1 MFRAPRCAVLGFGL
15 MLVAASTEAREVE
28 LSIENRVGGDS
39 NVFRTSS
46 NRTGDGFYAI
56 SPRLVLRER
65 NSKLNYDFSY
75 IPTYETYFETS
86 GIDGFDHRGRANI
99 SWRPTAAD
107 SLGLN
112 GNYTNRRSLDND
124 DGSGSSLQA
133 SDRERVQRSDVSFS
147 YSRALNEALSVQTG
161 ATFTDLEFSRDTS
174 TDSRSYAGQLGTQY
188 VLNPIT
194 VVGLNATFRRRE
206 DRGEG
211 SLGPILFNVNTDT
224 DIWNVGVSIRRA
236 LTPNLSISAQAGP
249 SFFRTEQESF
259 LSSDTSDST
268 SYFASLV
275 VKKSWQRSDLDASYT
290 RSESAGS
297 GNSSSSIVDNI
308 SLNIEHRLNRR
319 LTLRILGSWIQS
331 KEISDALGAS
341 KRKTTQYRVRT
352 SLTHRITRQLSVVG
366 QFLYLNQD
374 QNRRTG
380 GSGSESIGDVYVGFL
395 SLRYTFDPI
404 FF

>member
-1 MFRAPRCAVLGFGL
+1 
-15 MLVAASTEAREVE
+15 
-28 LSIENRVGGDS
+28 
-39 NVFRTSS
+39 
-46 NRTGDGFYAI
+46 
-56 SPRLVLRER
+56 
-65 NSKLNYDFSY
+65 
-75 IPTYETYFETS
+75 
-86 GIDGFDHRGRANI
+86 
-99 SWRPTAAD
+99 
-107 SLGLN
+107 
-112 GNYTNRRSLDND
+112 
-124 DGSGSSLQA
+124 
-133 SDRERVQRSDVSFS
+133 
-147 YSRALNEALSVQTG
+147 
-161 ATFTDLEFSRDTS
+161 
-174 TDSRSYAGQLGTQY
+174 
-188 VLNPIT
+188 
-194 VVGLNATFRRRE
+194 
-206 DRGEG
+206 
-211 SLGPILFNVNTDT
+211 LFNVNTDT

-290 RSESAGS
+290 RSESSGS